1 MNSNKV
7 KLSKAI
13 LASGLVLALGC
24 KNESNDGNGDTGGGG
39 GGKHTL
45 PIDKLTNNV
54 EQKNLT
60 IYIHHIDDP
69 IEDALRRQ
77 KIGKKHENR
86 RKLK

>member
-1 MNSNKV
+1 MNLNKV
-7 KLSKAI
+7 KLGKAI
-13 LASGLVLALGC
+13 LASGLVLALDC

-45 PIDKLTNNV
+45 PIDKPTNNV

-60 IYIHHIDDP
+60 IYIHHIDYP
-69 IEDALRRQ
+69 IEDALRKQ
-77 KIGKKHENR
+77 NTGKKHENR